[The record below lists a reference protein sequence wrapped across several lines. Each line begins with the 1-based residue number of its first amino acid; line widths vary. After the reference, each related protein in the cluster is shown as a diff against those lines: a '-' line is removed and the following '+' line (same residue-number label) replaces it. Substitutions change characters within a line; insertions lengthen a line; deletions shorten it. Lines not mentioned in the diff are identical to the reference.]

1 MNKDV
6 HSKTFTDNLFVNKIA
21 ALVVVSLILELSFVT
36 FFSSSNAMAQLPSQ
50 DILSQSPS
58 QSQSDIIPQAR
69 LIYNSQYYGMSP
81 FVFVNN
87 GQLNKIQFPSSVGDF
102 QNGPT
107 ILRGSPISFQYN
119 KQPLRI
125 DAFVADYESDVPELF
140 ILKKID
146 TNTFQLSGPVGLYN
160 IEIHAIFADGQ
171 YTSHTILANIIDN
184 GPTSPDISTQQTQ
197 SGTTQGTLNNN
208 DNNKMVNDQSC
219 NRPIKLLGENAL
231 VNQDNNVNLRANA
244 LGSGSNIPTWSTKG
258 IDILSF
264 ASAARLIETT
274 TSQEHLDAMTNTNP
288 WIRLDLGANNLI
300 CNIGITFRNGDSSV
314 NYFTLQTSTD
324 GVNFNNLGVVE
335 TTPVTASG
343 QAVYYFPNLPDT
355 TRYVRIANLGNV
367 PIGSVNI
374 AEMTALGS

>member
-6 HSKTFTDNLFVNKIA
+6 LSKTFTDNVFVNKIV
-21 ALVVVSLILELSFVT
+21 ALVVVSLILELSFVN
-36 FFSSSNAMAQLPSQ
+36 FFSASNAVAQSPSQ
-50 DILSQSPS
+50 DIIS
-58 QSQSDIIPQAR
+58 QSQSDIVPQAR
-69 LIYNSQYYGMSP
+69 LIYNSQYYSMSP

-87 GQLNKIQFPSSVGDF
+87 GQLNKIQFPSPVGDF

-107 ILRGSPISFQYN
+107 VLRGSPISFQYN
-119 KQPLRI
+119 KQPLRV

-184 GPTSPDISTQQTQ
+184 GPTTPDISTQPTQ
-197 SGTTQGTLNNN
+197 SETTLGTLNNN
-208 DNNKMVNDQSC
+208 NNNNNNKMTNDQSC
-219 NRPIKLLGENAL
+219 SRPINLLGENAL

-244 LGSGSNIPTWSTKG
+244 LGSGSNMPIWSTKG

-274 TSQEHLDAMTNTNP
+274 TSQEHLDAMTKTNP

-300 CNIGITFRNGDSSV
+300 CNIGITFRNGDNSV

-324 GVNFNNLGVVE
+324 GLNFNNLGVVE